1 MAASPSPTVRRKRLG
16 IELRRLREQADLT
29 CEEVGHRLDCSGTR
43 ISRIETG
50 RISIRP
56 GDVRELLEIYG
67 VTGAEADL
75 LVQLAREARQKGWWH
90 TYGRALPPWFGAYVG
105 LEAAAVRFRDF
116 QSMVMPG
123 LLQTE
128 DYARAVLRAAP
139 YPGSADDIDRQVAL
153 RMERQR
159 ILAQPSP
166 PDLWLVLTESVV
178 RIRVGGPAVMRAQLR
193 HLVEVA
199 ERPNVTLQVLP
210 FTTPAHVHP
219 ISPFT
224 ILEFPDAADPTVVY
238 LEHLSGSLFLEA
250 EDEVSRYTVVFDHL
264 RAEALGTTASLDLI
278 ARVAAELAL
287 PDADGGTG

>member
-67 VTGAEADL
+67 VTGAGADL

-90 TYGRALPPWFGAYVG
+90 TYGRALPPWFEAYVG

-116 QSMVMPG
+116 QSMVVPG

-139 YPGSADDIDRQVAL
+139 YPGSADGIDRQVAL
-153 RMERQR
+153 RMERQN
-159 ILAQPSP
+159 ILAQPGP

-178 RIRVGGPAVMRAQLR
+178 RVQVGGPAVMRSQLR
-193 HLVEVA
+193 RLIDVA
-199 ERPNVTLQVLP
+199 ERSSVTLQVLP
-210 FTTPAHVHP
+210 FTTAAHVQP

-224 ILEFPDAADPTVVY
+224 ILEFPDPADPTVVY

-250 EDEVSRYTVVFDHL
+250 EEEVSRYTVVFDHL
-264 RAEALGTTASLDLI
+264 RAEALGTMASIDLI
-278 ARVAAELAL
+278 AGAAAELA
-287 PDADGGTG
+287 